1 MIRNARIAII
11 VQGRFHAFGL
21 ARALID
27 LGAKVDVITNYPK
40 FIAKRFGL
48 PGECIT
54 SFPLHG
60 ILHRYAYRWDLVRRI
75 PFLEVFLHRSFS
87 IWSARRISLTEPT
100 IVHAFSGMA
109 LDVFAKIS
117 SAGYNG
123 VKTLVRGSCHIR
135 DQYHLLE
142 QESRRADAYIEKPS
156 MWMIKREMAEY
167 KQADAILVLSSF
179 AKRTFIKRGYEENKI
194 QLQMLGTNVG
204 QFRPSRAIIEDRL
217 RRIKSGHPLE
227 FICTGTVCL
236 RKGILDFIEIAKVLR
251 GRIRFRWVGNIAA
264 DARGLVEKSSD
275 LIEFVPRQ
283 NEENLPE
290 FYNRADG
297 YLFPTIEDGFA
308 VVLAQARAACLPILA
323 SENCAA
329 PDLVQDGNNGW
340 SLPIRQPERFIEKL
354 LLLDGERETMARMVE
369 NLWQQHDTRD
379 WPDVAKDFIDIIGKV
394 SNEKYK
400 LL

>member
-1 MIRNARIAII
+1 MI
-11 VQGRFHAFGL
+11 Q
-21 ARALID
+21 
-27 LGAKVDVITNYPK
+27 
-40 FIAKRFGL
+40 
-48 PGECIT
+48 
-54 SFPLHG
+54 
-60 ILHRYAYRWDLVRRI
+60 
-75 PFLEVFLHRSFS
+75 
-87 IWSARRISLTEPT
+87 
-100 IVHAFSGMA
+100 
-109 LDVFAKIS
+109 
-117 SAGYNG
+117 
-123 VKTLVRGSCHIR
+123 
-135 DQYHLLE
+135 
-142 QESRRADAYIEKPS
+142 
-156 MWMIKREMAEY
+156 REMMEY
-167 KQADAILVLSSF
+167 KQSDAILVLSSF
-179 AKRTFIKRGYEENKI
+179 AKRTFLKRGYEENKI
-194 QLQMLGTNVG
+194 QLQMLGTDVG

-217 RRIKSGHPLE
+217 RRIKSGQPLE
-227 FICTGTVCL
+227 FLCTGTVCL

-264 DARGLVEKSSD
+264 DARGLVRNSSVI
-275 LIEFVPRQ
+275 IEFVPRQ